1 MLLHMATIISRD
13 QLYDIV
19 PTANNM
25 VLYISK
31 CFKKTDFFKCSYHEK
46 RRKIKGHKG
55 NLSGIEYIYY

>member
-31 CFKKTDFFKCSYHEK
+31 CFKKIDF
-46 RRKIKGHKG
+46 
-55 NLSGIEYIYY
+55 LSVLIMKKEGK

>member
-25 VLYISK
+25 VLYSSK
-31 CFKKTDFFKCSYHEK
+31 FIKKIDFLCVLMKKEGY
-46 RRKIKGHKG
+46 KGT
-55 NLSGIEYIYY
+55 

>member
-13 QLYDIV
+13 QLYDIA

-31 CFKKTDFFKCSYHEK
+31 FITKIDFLHVLIMKKM
-46 RRKIKGHKG
+46 RKTKGHKES
-55 NLSGIEYIYY
+55 LSGVEYIYY

>member
-31 CFKKTDFFKCSYHEK
+31 FIKKIDFFVF
-46 RRKIKGHKG
+46 
-55 NLSGIEYIYY
+55 LS